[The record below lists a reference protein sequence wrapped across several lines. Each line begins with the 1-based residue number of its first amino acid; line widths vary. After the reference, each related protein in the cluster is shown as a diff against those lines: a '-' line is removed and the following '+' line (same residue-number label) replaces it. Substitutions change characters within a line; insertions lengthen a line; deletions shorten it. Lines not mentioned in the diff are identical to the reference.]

1 MRAADLVTALVLML
15 LGGVVL
21 YDALRLGA
29 SWGSDGPQSGFVPFW
44 LALLLLAVS
53 LAIVVQALI
62 RGGGVPFVTR
72 DRLRPVLQ
80 VLLPVVA
87 FVVLID
93 PPGGPGGLG
102 IYVAGAIYLGFYMR
116 WVGRHDWRAV
126 IALAVLV
133 PVVTF
138 IIFERWFLV
147 PMPKG
152 PLEAWLG
159 Y

>member
-1 MRAADLVTALVLML
+1 MRAADLITSFVLML

-29 SWGSDGPQSGFVPFW
+29 GWGSDGPQSGFVPFW
-44 LALLLLAVS
+44 LALLLLSVS
-53 LAIVVQALI
+53 VAIFIQAFV
-62 RGGGVPFVTR
+62 RGAAAPFVTR
-72 DRLRPVLQ
+72 ERLRPVLQ
-80 VLLPVVA
+80 VLLPVTA

-93 PPGGPGGLG
+93 PPGPPSGLG
-102 IYVAGAIYLGFYMR
+102 LYVAGAIYLAVYMR
-116 WVGRHDWRAV
+116 WVGRHDWRMV
-126 IALAVLV
+126 VALAVII
-133 PVVTF
+133 PIVTF
-138 IIFERWFLV
+138 LVFERWFLV

>member
-1 MRAADLVTALVLML
+1 ML

-29 SWGSDGPQSGFVPFW
+29 GWSSDGPQSGFVPFW
-44 LALLLLAVS
+44 LALLLLLVS
-53 LAIVVQALI
+53 VAIFVQALV
-62 RGGGVPFVTR
+62 RGAAAPFVTR
-72 DRLRPVLQ
+72 EKLRPVLW
-80 VLLPVVA
+80 VLLPVAA

-93 PPGGPGGLG
+93 PPGPPSGLG
-102 IYVAGAIYLGFYMR
+102 LYVAGAIYLGFYMR

-126 IALAVLV
+126 VVVAVIV

-138 IIFERWFLV
+138 LVFERWFLV

-152 PLEAWLG
+152 PLETWLG